1 MRNPRLLA
9 FFNLRKKL
17 SAIVCGGPALAA
29 ARLRERCVF
38 SEGCPVLN
46 VHLSS
51 GFAPQD
57 GQQTDKLC
65 RSDLVFNARQLF
77 ATASV

>member
-1 MRNPRLLA
+1 MV
-9 FFNLRKKL
+9 
-17 SAIVCGGPALAA
+17 SGGPVLAA

-38 SEGCPVLN
+38 SEGCPVVN

-51 GFAPQD
+51 GCAPQD

-65 RSDLVFNARQLF
+65 RWDLDLNVRQLF
-77 ATASV
+77 ATGSAWRANADPSHVD